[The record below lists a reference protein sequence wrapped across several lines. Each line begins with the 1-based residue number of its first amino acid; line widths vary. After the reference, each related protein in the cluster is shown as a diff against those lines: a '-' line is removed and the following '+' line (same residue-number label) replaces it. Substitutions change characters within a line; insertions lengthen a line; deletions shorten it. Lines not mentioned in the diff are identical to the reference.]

1 MEIIKYSDEHRMF
14 RESVRKYLEKEVAP
28 YAEEW
33 EEAGI
38 TPRSA
43 WKKLG
48 DQGFYAWMCRKNMV
62 DSVLIFSI
70 L

>member
-48 DQGFYAWMCRKNMV
+48 DQGFLCMDVPEVIWWTRC
-62 DSVLIFSI
+62 
-70 L
+70 